1 MISGLQIIHQLE
13 VVLRKKND
21 TIIIAGTNLN
31 GYSYD
36 KSLTMI
42 DSQGN
47 ILLQQELDFH
57 GQLIQ
62 DLIITDSND
71 LYISGRG
78 PSSSN
83 YEGGYFA
90 KMDLNFSVQWEKEFY
105 NSGGDGQVWFV
116 YDFLELENEEILV
129 TGRDNTTNRI
139 LHYSSNGSLLN
150 HYTAKDSNGN
160 VNYQRSKSISIIKK
174 NNIFIISHINGD
186 IFELDLSNDTYDVVT
201 NIGDGWINSF
211 EKINDGGFIV
221 SGIEGSGSPKSSN

>member
-1 MISGLQIIHQLE
+1 MEDTIVNEMFNNKTVQFQTNINDIDSDNFSLSLLTQPKNGYVTFNNNTVIYTATSKGEESFNIQASDGELNSNIAEVAITIIDDFWTSDYSPIGSRVKE
-13 VVLRKKND
+13 KND

-116 YDFLELENEEILV
+116 YDFLELENEEI
-129 TGRDNTTNRI
+129 
-139 LHYSSNGSLLN
+139 
-150 HYTAKDSNGN
+150 
-160 VNYQRSKSISIIKK
+160 
-174 NNIFIISHINGD
+174 
-186 IFELDLSNDTYDVVT
+186 
-201 NIGDGWINSF
+201 IGYW
-211 EKINDGGFIV
+211 ER
-221 SGIEGSGSPKSSN
+221 